1 MSDEAPSVG
10 TTLARYHAYLEALAA
25 IQVSPRLR
33 SKFGASDIIQETL
46 KEALEGYD
54 RLQAMGEAE
63 RRLYLRKM
71 LLNNLRDQI
80 DRFTAQGRDVS
91 RERPLVEEAEASSVR
106 VGQWL
111 AREESPPL
119 ERMERHERAERLLE
133 ALAELPERER
143 QAVVLQRFHGW
154 KLQEIAA
161 ELGCTVGAVAGL
173 QARGLRRLRDLLP
186 DLE

>member
-1 MSDEAPSVG
+1 MPDEAPSVG
-10 TTLARYHAYLEALAA
+10 TALARYSAYLEALAA

-33 SKFGASDIIQETL
+33 AKFGASDVIQETL
-46 KEALEGYD
+46 MEALRDRD
-54 RLQAMGEAE
+54 RLRAMGEPE
-63 RRLYLRKM
+63 RLRYLRKM

-80 DRFTAQGRDVS
+80 ALFTAQARDVD
-91 RERPLVEEAEASSVR
+91 RERQLAEEADASSVR

-111 AREESPPL
+111 AREETPPL
-119 ERMERHERAERLLE
+119 ERMERCERAERLLE

-154 KLQEIAA
+154 KLQEIADQ
-161 ELGCTVGAVAGL
+161 LGCTIGAIAGL
-173 QARGLRRLRDLLP
+173 QARGLRRLRELLP